1 MAGASRGLGAPFNLI
16 SQPLNHPEH
25 VERSKQRP
33 RRRLILL
40 RTLAPVLSA
49 GQPSR
54 PCFGQHLIRS
64 RADRAAEAYCQ
75 AIRNG
80 ESRSEADA
88 QAAQVLYQ
96 GLHFSLYNT
105 IVNILWDEFQDLVP
119 EDEAR
124 NIARD
129 ILPHAAFLKR
139 EYDLNDDFDTS
150 PEYQRF
156 YTELVGT
163 IQI

>member
-1 MAGASRGLGAPFNLI
+1 MSNGQNNVLVDGLSYYGLSLLSFLQDSHPDLASDSI
-16 SQPLNHPEH
+16 
-25 VERSKQRP
+25 
-33 RRRLILL
+33 
-40 RTLAPVLSA
+40 
-49 GQPSR
+49 
-54 PCFGQHLIRS
+54 LIRS

-80 ESRSEADA
+80 ELRSEADA

-163 IQI
+163 IQNLIDYGVQ

>member
-1 MAGASRGLGAPFNLI
+1 MSNGQNNVLVDGLSYYGLSLLSFLLD
-16 SQPLNHPEH
+16 SHPD
-25 VERSKQRP
+25 
-33 RRRLILL
+33 
-40 RTLAPVLSA
+40 LAADSI
-49 GQPSR
+49 
-54 PCFGQHLIRS
+54 LIRS
-64 RADRAAEAYCQ
+64 RADRAAEAYSQ

-80 ESRSEADA
+80 ASRADADA
-88 QAAQVLYQ
+88 QAARILYQ

-119 EDEAR
+119 EEEAR
-124 NIARD
+124 TIARD
-129 ILPHAAFLKR
+129 ILPHAAFLKQ

-163 IQI
+163 IQNLLDYGVQ

>member
-1 MAGASRGLGAPFNLI
+1 MTNGQDNVHDDGLSYYGLSLLTFLQDSHPDLASDSI
-16 SQPLNHPEH
+16 
-25 VERSKQRP
+25 
-33 RRRLILL
+33 
-40 RTLAPVLSA
+40 
-49 GQPSR
+49 
-54 PCFGQHLIRS
+54 LIRS

-163 IQI
+163 IQNLIDYGVQ

>member
-1 MAGASRGLGAPFNLI
+1 MSNGQNNALIADLSYYGLSLLSFLLDSHPDLAGNA
-16 SQPLNHPEH
+16 E
-25 VERSKQRP
+25 
-33 RRRLILL
+33 
-40 RTLAPVLSA
+40 
-49 GQPSR
+49 
-54 PCFGQHLIRS
+54 LIRT
-64 RADRAAEAYCQ
+64 RADRAAETYSQ

-80 ESRSEADA
+80 ASRADADA
-88 QAAQVLYQ
+88 QAARILYQ

-119 EDEAR
+119 EEEAR
-124 NIARD
+124 TIARD
-129 ILPHAAFLKR
+129 ILPHAAFLKQ

-163 IQI
+163 IQNLLDYGIQ

>member
-1 MAGASRGLGAPFNLI
+1 MSNGQNNVLVDGLSYYGLSLLSFLLDSHPDLASDSI
-16 SQPLNHPEH
+16 
-25 VERSKQRP
+25 
-33 RRRLILL
+33 
-40 RTLAPVLSA
+40 
-49 GQPSR
+49 
-54 PCFGQHLIRS
+54 LIRS

-139 EYDLNDDFDTS
+139 KYDLNDDFDTS

-163 IQI
+163 IQNLIDYGVQ

>member
-1 MAGASRGLGAPFNLI
+1 MSNGQNNVLVDGLSYYGLSLLSFLQDSHPDLASDSI
-16 SQPLNHPEH
+16 
-25 VERSKQRP
+25 
-33 RRRLILL
+33 
-40 RTLAPVLSA
+40 
-49 GQPSR
+49 
-54 PCFGQHLIRS
+54 LIRS

-129 ILPHAAFLKR
+129 ILPHVAFLKR
-139 EYDLNDDFDTS
+139 KYDLNDDFDTS

-163 IQI
+163 IQNLIDYGVQ

>member
-1 MAGASRGLGAPFNLI
+1 MSNGQNNALVDGLSYYGLSLLSFLLD
-16 SQPLNHPEH
+16 SHPD
-25 VERSKQRP
+25 
-33 RRRLILL
+33 
-40 RTLAPVLSA
+40 LAADSI
-49 GQPSR
+49 
-54 PCFGQHLIRS
+54 LIRS
-64 RADRAAEAYCQ
+64 RADRAAEAYSQ

-139 EYDLNDDFDTS
+139 EYDLNYDFDTS

-163 IQI
+163 IQNLIDYGVQ

>member
-1 MAGASRGLGAPFNLI
+1 MSNGQNNVLVDGLSYYGLSLLSFLQAS
-16 SQPLNHPEH
+16 HPD
-25 VERSKQRP
+25 
-33 RRRLILL
+33 
-40 RTLAPVLSA
+40 LASD
-49 GQPSR
+49 SI
-54 PCFGQHLIRS
+54 LIRS

-163 IQI
+163 IQNLIDYGVQ

>member
-1 MAGASRGLGAPFNLI
+1 MSNGQNNALVDGLSYYGLSLLSFLLD
-16 SQPLNHPEH
+16 SHPD
-25 VERSKQRP
+25 
-33 RRRLILL
+33 
-40 RTLAPVLSA
+40 LAADSI
-49 GQPSR
+49 
-54 PCFGQHLIRS
+54 LIRS
-64 RADRAAEAYCQ
+64 RADRAAEAYSQ

-80 ESRSEADA
+80 ASRADADA

-163 IQI
+163 IQNLIDYGVQ

>member
-1 MAGASRGLGAPFNLI
+1 MSNGQNNVLVDGLSYYGLSLLSFLLDSHPDLASDSI
-16 SQPLNHPEH
+16 
-25 VERSKQRP
+25 
-33 RRRLILL
+33 
-40 RTLAPVLSA
+40 
-49 GQPSR
+49 
-54 PCFGQHLIRS
+54 LIRS

-88 QAAQVLYQ
+88 QAALVLYQ

-119 EDEAR
+119 EDKAR

-163 IQI
+163 IQNLIDYGVQ

>member
-1 MAGASRGLGAPFNLI
+1 MSNSQNNVLVAGLSYYGLSLLSFLQDSHPDLASDSI
-16 SQPLNHPEH
+16 
-25 VERSKQRP
+25 
-33 RRRLILL
+33 
-40 RTLAPVLSA
+40 
-49 GQPSR
+49 
-54 PCFGQHLIRS
+54 LIRS

-163 IQI
+163 IQNLIDYGVQ

>member
-1 MAGASRGLGAPFNLI
+1 MSNGQNNVLVDGLSYYGLSLLSFLQDSHPDLASDSI
-16 SQPLNHPEH
+16 
-25 VERSKQRP
+25 
-33 RRRLILL
+33 
-40 RTLAPVLSA
+40 
-49 GQPSR
+49 
-54 PCFGQHLIRS
+54 LIRS

-163 IQI
+163 IQNLIDYGVQ